1 MCINTIKQLYGTMQ
15 TKCNEI
21 IYKRKEKMVVGIE
34 GKVVKKEP
42 TLIHINVYGLIYEVF
57 VSINCSSAIIE
68 KNIQL
73 HTTQIIK
80 EDSNNL
86 YGFLDKNEKIL
97 FDTVIKINGVGPKA
111 ALAICSTFTPS
122 SFAKI
127 VETSDIAMLKR
138 VPGIGPKG
146 ASRILVELSGFVL
159 VSNDKDEN
167 NFGENATAAVMALES
182 LGFKKEQ
189 INKVLITC
197 TETDTSGIVK
207 EALKKLQR

>member
-1 MCINTIKQLYGTMQ
+1 
-15 TKCNEI
+15 
-21 IYKRKEKMVVGIE
+21 MVVGIE

-42 TLIHINVYGLIYEVF
+42 TLIHINVHGLTYEVF

-68 KNIQL
+68 ENVRL

-86 YGFLDKNEKIL
+86 YGFLDSNEKKL

-111 ALAICSTFTPS
+111 AMAICSTFTPS
-122 SFAKI
+122 SFAQI
-127 VETSDIAMLKR
+127 VETSDVAMLKR

-146 ASRILVELSGFVL
+146 ASRILVELSGFVI
-159 VSNDKDEN
+159 SGEDNSEN
-167 NFGENATAAVMALES
+167 NFGENAAAAVMALES
-182 LGFKKEQ
+182 LGFKKDQ
-189 INKVLITC
+189 INKVLATC
-197 TETDTSGIVK
+197 TQTDTSGIVK